1 MVDEGQQE
9 LRELQE
15 ERFNLGELLKHPGY
29 KWLMEVAASQVEMRK
44 QQVFLRPLK
53 AMDEILEQE
62 YQKGEISGIELFRQ
76 LVQVRMT
83 ELTEEINRRTDN
95 VDEE

>member
-1 MVDEGQQE
+1 
-9 LRELQE
+9 
-15 ERFNLGELLKHPGY
+15 
-29 KWLMEVAASQVEMRK
+29 MEVAASQVEMRK